1 MGPALQLTDISLE
14 LDGTTVLS
22 DVDWTVAPGERWVIL
37 GANGAG
43 KTTLLRVAALYQHP
57 SRGTVEV
64 LGARL
69 GPLRR
74 AHAPRADRV
83 LLPALGAALEPRM
96 TAAEVVMTAK
106 YAALAP
112 WWHTYT
118 PDDRAR
124 ALELLDHFRARPLAD
139 HRFPTLSAGERQR
152 VLLARTLMNEPGIV
166 LLDEPTAGLDVGG
179 REELVHDLTQ
189 WARDSTRP
197 PLVLVTHHLEEIP
210 PGFTHALVMKDAKV
224 LTSGPLAETV
234 TSDVLSDAFGLAS
247 ARRRGRRAL
256 RRPPRMSEIISTR
269 GRSVVTRGDGVVH
282 KRYRRADPRNDVERA
297 AYRHLAGYAA
307 PTPRLVEITDDGIVL
322 EDVANVG
329 DYEAALGGDHA
340 LDASRALGRAYAELH
355 EVPPAGAPTP
365 QRLEVEHL
373 HAWCD
378 AMDVTRPD
386 LGWAV
391 AAYDDP
397 GPMLAFSHGDPAPSN
412 TLLRADGG
420 VVLLDFEYAG
430 ARHRGYDLAAWHV
443 LCPLEPAL
451 LDALHDGYGRAIDGF
466 DALIVWRAVQVV
478 AMNRTELLHADRE
491 FAPGWSARA
500 SLLTAL
506 RRGGEHEPG
515 LLPLHDALARRW
527 PGSADRLPTWA

>member
-1 MGPALQLTDISLE
+1 
-14 LDGTTVLS
+14 
-22 DVDWTVAPGERWVIL
+22 
-37 GANGAG
+37 
-43 KTTLLRVAALYQHP
+43 
-57 SRGTVEV
+57 
-64 LGARL
+64 
-69 GPLRR
+69 
-74 AHAPRADRV
+74 
-83 LLPALGAALEPRM
+83 
-96 TAAEVVMTAK
+96 
-106 YAALAP
+106 
-112 WWHTYT
+112 
-118 PDDRAR
+118 
-124 ALELLDHFRARPLAD
+124 
-139 HRFPTLSAGERQR
+139 
-152 VLLARTLMNEPGIV
+152 
-166 LLDEPTAGLDVGG
+166 
-179 REELVHDLTQ
+179 
-189 WARDSTRP
+189 
-197 PLVLVTHHLEEIP
+197 
-210 PGFTHALVMKDAKV
+210 
-224 LTSGPLAETV
+224 
-234 TSDVLSDAFGLAS
+234 
-247 ARRRGRRAL
+247 
-256 RRPPRMSEIISTR
+256 MSEIISTR

-297 AYRHLAGYAA
+297 AYRHLASYTT

-329 DYEAALGGDHA
+329 DYEAALGGDRA
-340 LDASRALGRAYAELH
+340 IDASRALGRAYAELH
-355 EVPPAGAPTP
+355 EVPPAGSPTP

-386 LGWAV
+386 LGWAI

-491 FAPGWSARA
+491 FAPGWPAPRRCSPHSAAAANTNPGCSPSTTPSPRA
-500 SLLTAL
+500 GPSPPNASPN
-506 RRGGEHEPG
+506 G
-515 LLPLHDALARRW
+515 
-527 PGSADRLPTWA
+527 ADRHIGRSSQMTSQ